1 MSKMVN
7 PQKGHLN
14 HKRYHPDINKFLALC
29 GRNYFHILKWLPTQA
44 SQGDSWLVEDK
55 MGSLSVR
62 LIENTN
68 YTQLIEISRCV
79 GKSDYIH
86 APCVSVRVYHD
97 AKLAEVLTSRQISQ
111 LSPVY
116 DYPNIRMYHRD
127 EKYQVNAFLE
137 ELLKIGGHMSVT
149 CQLKS

>member
-7 PQKGHLN
+7 PLKSHLN
-14 HKRYHPDINKFLALC
+14 HKRYQPDINKFLALC
-29 GRNYFHILKWLPTQA
+29 GRNYFHILKWLPEQV
-44 SQGDSWLVEDK
+44 SQGDTWLVAE
-55 MGSLSVR
+55 GLGCLSVR
-62 LIENTN
+62 LLENTK
-68 YTQLIEISRCV
+68 YTQLIEISRSV
-79 GKSDYIH
+79 GKSDYFH

-137 ELLKIGGHMSVT
+137 ELLKIGGHTST
-149 CQLKS
+149 ICQS

>member
-1 MSKMVN
+1 MSKMAR
-7 PQKGHLN
+7 PLN
-14 HKRYHPDINKFLALC
+14 GNLNTKRYQPDINKFLSLC
-29 GRNYFHILKWLPTQA
+29 GRNYFHILRWLPSDA
-44 SQGDSWLVEDK
+44 SQGDAWVVEEDI
-55 MGSLSVR
+55 GCLNVR
-62 LIENTN
+62 LLENTS

-86 APCVSVRVYHD
+86 SPCVSVRVYHD

-137 ELLKIGGHMSVT
+137 ELLKIGGHMSAI
-149 CQLKS
+149 CLSES

>member
-1 MSKMVN
+1 MSKMAN
-7 PQKGHLN
+7 PLKSHLN
-14 HKRYHPDINKFLALC
+14 HKRYQPDINKFLALC
-29 GRNYFHILKWLPTQA
+29 GRNYFHILKWLPMETH
-44 SQGDSWLVEDK
+44 QGDTWLVEDK
-55 MGSLSVR
+55 MGCLSVR

-68 YTQLIEISRCV
+68 YTQLIEISRGV

-137 ELLKIGGHMSVT
+137 ELLKIGGHMSPT
-149 CQLKS
+149 CLSES

>member
-1 MSKMVN
+1 MVN
-7 PQKGHLN
+7 PQKGQLN
-14 HKRYHPDINKFLALC
+14 HKRYQPDINKFLALC
-29 GRNYFHILKWLPTQA
+29 GRNYFYILKWLPDQA
-44 SQGDSWLVEDK
+44 SQGDNWLVEDK

-68 YTQLIEISRCV
+68 YTQLIEISRSV

-86 APCVSVRVYHD
+86 VPCVTVRVYHD

-137 ELLKIGGHMSVT
+137 ELLKIGGHMST
-149 CQLKS
+149 NCLSKS